1 MYRGTV
7 KIQHFEVNSGKL
19 ILNEDEYN
27 LQSIIEI
34 EARHLTAKNH
44 SGRVLSLA
52 LFFSLVGWAFSPAI
66 SAVSFVIGV
75 VFAVVTAKKYEL
87 RALFKSSDDAG
98 NQWGTLSRS
107 SKSDDFAKFSIIA
120 TEVINHKNDHPNLP
134 Y

>member
-1 MYRGTV
+1 M

-19 ILNEDEYN
+19 ILNGDEYN

-44 SGRVLSLA
+44 SARALSLA
-52 LFFSLVGWAFSPAI
+52 FLFSLVGWAFSPAI
-66 SAVSFVIGV
+66 SAASFVIGV
-75 VFAVVTAKKYEL
+75 FFALVTAKKYEL

-98 NQWGTLSRS
+98 NQWGRLSHS
-107 SKSDDFAKFSIIA
+107 SKADDFAKFSIIA
-120 TEVINHKNDHPNLP
+120 TEVTNYKNTSNSK